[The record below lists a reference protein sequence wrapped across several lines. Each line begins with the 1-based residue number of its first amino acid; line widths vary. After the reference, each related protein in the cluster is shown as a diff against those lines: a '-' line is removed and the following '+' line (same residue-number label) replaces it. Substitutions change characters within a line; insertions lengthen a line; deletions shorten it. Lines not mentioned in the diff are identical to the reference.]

1 MKLLFVCTGNT
12 CRSPMAAAI
21 ARKLAAERGHQDIQI
36 ESAGT
41 SPWEG
46 ASASDGAI
54 LVGLEQQVDLST
66 HRARQLT
73 REMIQNADVIL
84 GMGPHHLE
92 RIEALGGEGKSFM
105 LTEYA
110 SRGSSNRAISDPIGA
125 ELEVYRATFEELERE
140 IGRVFDRLAAEQTPG
155 TS

>member
-1 MKLLFVCTGNT
+1 
-12 CRSPMAAAI
+12 MAAAI
-21 ARKLAAERGHQDIQI
+21 ARKLAADRGQRDIQI

-54 LVGLEQQVDLST
+54 LVGLEQHLDLST

-73 REMIQNADVIL
+73 REMIQSADVIL

-110 SRGSSNRAISDPIGA
+110 SHGSSNRAISDPIGA
-125 ELEVYRATFEELERE
+125 ELDVYRATFEELEKE
-140 IGRVFDRLAAEQTPG
+140 ITRVFDRLAAEQTPG